1 VPSALRE
8 NNPRVADAQ
17 SSRSLGVDGSRKG
30 TYVETK
36 NNKIEQL
43 VLHPELFLMDIPTAA
58 ARMSTTVFAVR
69 ELCRSGQLK
78 FVPIG
83 HKWLISPGAIQD
95 FIDRKE
101 QEARVA
107 A

>member
-1 VPSALRE
+1 V
-8 NNPRVADAQ
+8 Q
-17 SSRSLGVDGSRKG
+17 S
-30 TYVETK
+30 K
-36 NNKIEQL
+36 NQKIEQQVANL
-43 VLHPELFLMDIPTAA
+43 TELFLMDIPTVAL
-58 ARMSTTVFAVR
+58 RMSTTVFAVR

-78 FVPIG
+78 FVPVG
-83 HKWLISPGAIQD
+83 HKWLISPGAIQA

>member
-1 VPSALRE
+1 
-8 NNPRVADAQ
+8 
-17 SSRSLGVDGSRKG
+17 VDGNRKG
-30 TYVETK
+30 TSVQTK

-43 VLHPELFLMDIPTAA
+43 VLNPELFLMDIPTAA
-58 ARMSTTVFAVR
+58 LRMSTTVFAVR

-78 FVPIG
+78 FVSIG

-95 FIDRKE
+95 FIRAKE
-101 QEARVA
+101 QA